1 MIRSLIQLIRSLVVL
16 CRVLLFCCTEKKV
29 WVEEEKKVQETR
41 MFKIKS
47 SLLAL
52 DPARLG
58 PDHYYCGLESRQSR
72 TGSRLSQWHPR
83 TVT

>member
-1 MIRSLIQLIRSLVVL
+1 MFCCFVVL
-16 CRVLLFCCTEKKV
+16 KKKV

-58 PDHYYCGLESRQSR
+58 PDHYYRG
-72 TGSRLSQWHPR
+72 
-83 TVT
+83 

>member
-1 MIRSLIQLIRSLVVL
+1 MHLACGGYLNLEYTSFQ
-16 CRVLLFCCTEKKV
+16 KKV

-58 PDHYYCGLESRQSR
+58 PDHYYRG
-72 TGSRLSQWHPR
+72 
-83 TVT
+83 